1 MNISEVNLGGR
12 LIPRSLVSSDDSA
25 ISLVGA
31 IKSIL
36 TQGGIL
42 AANSMNFDRPPTFPN
57 SVHPAW
63 RETLFLVF
71 LGTYVSLSHY
81 SNFLSQGSKLT
92 DSNRMYNLH
101 NMTENIIDQ
110 HTITH
115 VFDPALEAITPG
127 GAAYLNE
134 GDIHQPHWQDVFYG
148 SNYPRLAAI
157 KKFYDPDDIF
167 WGPTAVGSE
176 TWEVSTDGRLC
187 KTHGS

>member
-71 LGTYVSLSHY
+71 LGT
-81 SNFLSQGSKLT
+81 
-92 DSNRMYNLH
+92 MYNLH

-187 KTHGS
+187 KTHDAHSTGCSTSNSSNA